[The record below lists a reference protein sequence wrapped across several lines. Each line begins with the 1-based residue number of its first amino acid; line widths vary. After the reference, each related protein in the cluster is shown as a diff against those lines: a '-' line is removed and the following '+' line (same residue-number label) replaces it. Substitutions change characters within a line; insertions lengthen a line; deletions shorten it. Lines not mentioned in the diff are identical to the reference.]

1 MKWKV
6 VINMLKNVV
15 NSELIQES
23 VKLVNSTICE
33 KYMYNAKGAKRK
45 THLGPP

>member
-6 VINMLKNVV
+6 VIDMLKNVV

-23 VKLVNSTICE
+23 VKLANSTICE
-33 KYMYNAKGAKRK
+33 KYYVQC
-45 THLGPP
+45 